1 ADEPAATATATAP
14 AAKDALPATATGT
27 ALPQPAAALPD
38 AKPAD
43 TAATTATAA
52 ASAPQDGHAT
62 AVNDFSAALAAHQAA
77 DTNADTG
84 AGAAAKVQPDLRQ
97 PAGVERTQESRA
109 PAIRAVEA
117 NAAASVP
124 APVAQAQ
131 LASAKAAEAVAAN
144 QLPARVG
151 TTAWDQQLGQ
161 KVVWMVAGG
170 EQSASLTLN
179 PPDLGP
185 MQVVLN
191 VSNDQASASFT
202 AAQPEVR
209 QALEA
214 ALPRLREMMSEAG
227 IQLGSATVSAEMS
240 GQQQAFDQA
249 RAAQQGNGGNGRGG
263 RGQGGNGDGVN
274 IGNDATPAPRRTVL
288 GAVDTFA

>member
-1 ADEPAATATATAP
+1 VAANAAAAQLAAASAGADAPPSAAAGPDTTSALATATATTG
-14 AAKDALPATATGT
+14 AAQPTEGKADASSAQDFNAT
-27 ALPQPAAALPD
+27 
-38 AKPAD
+38 
-43 TAATTATAA
+43 
-52 ASAPQDGHAT
+52 
-62 AVNDFSAALAAHQAA
+62 LAARQAA
-77 DTNADTG
+77 NTSADASADTG
-84 AGAAAKVQPDLRQ
+84 GGVKVQADLRQ
-97 PAGVERTQESRA
+97 PVGAERVQENRA
-109 PAIRAVEA
+109 PALRGVDA
-117 NAAASVP
+117 NAAASAP

-131 LASAKAAEAVAAN
+131 LAASKGAESVNAN

-191 VSNDQASASFT
+191 ISNDQASASFT

-209 QALEA
+209 EALEA

-227 IQLGSATVSAEMS
+227 IELGSATVSADTA
-240 GQQQAFDQA
+240 GQQQAFEQA
-249 RAAQQGNGGNGRGG
+249 RAAQEGHGGRGG
-263 RGQGGNGDGVN
+263 RGQGGNGGGQGDANG
-274 IGNDATPAPRRTVL
+274 GNDTTAAPRRRVL